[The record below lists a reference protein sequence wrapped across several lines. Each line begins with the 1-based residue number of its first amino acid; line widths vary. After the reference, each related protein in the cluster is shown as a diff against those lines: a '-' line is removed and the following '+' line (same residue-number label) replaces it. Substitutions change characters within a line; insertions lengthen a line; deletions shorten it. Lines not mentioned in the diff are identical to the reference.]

1 MAAEAVD
8 GTGAMVE
15 AAPREA
21 DTLYFVSTRLYDRF
35 ASQSEATI
43 HMTLGT

>member
-1 MAAEAVD
+1 MAAEAVE

-21 DTLYFVSTRLYDRF
+21 DTCTSYPLGYMTGPLAK
-35 ASQSEATI
+35 ASSPSI
-43 HMTLGT
+43 